1 MALQTVTTIKIGETT
16 ITNFSKLKI
25 IQKIHDHHS
34 FSIAVRQDLLVEEFK
49 SVMPASQRLYG
60 EKISIEIKPLPG
72 LDDLMIDANPNHYI
86 MQFYGVVTNVRI
98 QKSRNKDMEKIM
110 LIKGN
115 STSILLD
122 GAKECNSFTNM
133 SMADIVNKVKTGYD
147 IDMEVI
153 PLYENNLAY
162 TVQYNESDFDFLNRL
177 AMQNGEWFYSNG
189 RKITFGDAGGPL
201 QPKLIYGINL
211 HDFSYEMKVLPTQF
225 KTIENDNRAG
235 EYYTDNTLDYRNEV
249 EGFHQNFINKSNQ
262 VFTKQTVLQL
272 NQNSAGANGRSSVEK
287 YTKNKMR
294 FVMSGLMQVK
304 AASEVPGITIENDVL
319 IQGLDKQL
327 ESSYR
332 VTKLTHICD
341 DGGGYHNHFTA
352 VNLAGS
358 TFSPKTNP
366 DLIATCKSQTAVV
379 TANADP
385 EGFSGIKVQ
394 MPWQQAK
401 GETTPYIPLV
411 QYYGGDAR
419 GSHIIPEIGDTVFV
433 DFQGGNAELPIV
445 TGTMTSRKE
454 KSGYSTPNNDI
465 KAVMHS
471 RSGNRIITD
480 DATGD
485 ITIESQKGQT
495 IAVVHGDGNIRF
507 KAPKNIELE
516 AGEDIILNAGKNM
529 STNVGLNKTNTIGGS
544 FTEKITGSKSLT
556 IGGDFVLTVVGSVRE
571 WIKGNKETES
581 KDIKKRAKEIFIN
594 STEENI
600 TMLGA
605 KNVNNHS
612 GETSKN
618 G

>member
-122 GAKECNSFTNM
+122 GAKECNSFINM
-133 SMADIVNKVKTGYD
+133 SMADIVNKVKSGYD

-262 VFTKQTVLQL
+262 VFTKETVLQL

-304 AASEVPGITIENDVL
+304 ASSEVPGITIGNDVS

-352 VNLAGS
+352 INLAGS

-366 DLIATCKSQTAVV
+366 DLIAKCKSQTAVV

-385 EGFSGIKVQ
+385 EGLSGIKVQ

-411 QYYGGDAR
+411 QYYGGDTR

-454 KSGYSTPNNDI
+454 KSGYSTPNNDLKVI
-465 KAVMHS
+465 RT
-471 RSGNRIITD
+471 RSGITTTMN
-480 DATGD
+480 DADGSVL
-485 ITIESQKGQT
+485 IEDPSGNKYFM
-495 IAVVHGDGNIRF
+495 DGNGNI
-507 KAPKNIELE
+507 KLLAPKNIEFE

-529 STNVGLNKTNTIGGS
+529 STNVGLNKTNTIGGTY
-544 FTEKITGSKSLT
+544 TEKITGSKFIT
-556 IGGDFVLTVVGSVRE
+556 IGLNFMVNVTGSFKEYV
-571 WIKGNKETES
+571 KGKIESHTEKERQEHG
-581 KDIKKRAKEIFIN
+581 AKGVDTSSEGSIRKHAQKNLNNNSGEN
-594 STEENI
+594 STHN
-600 TMLGA
+600 
-605 KNVNNHS
+605 
-612 GETSKN
+612 
-618 G
+618 

>member
-72 LDDLMIDANPNHYI
+72 LDDLMIDTNPNHYI

-122 GAKECNSFTNM
+122 GAKECNSFINM
-133 SMADIVNKVKTGYD
+133 SMADIVNKVKSGYD

-262 VFTKQTVLQL
+262 VFTKETVLQL

-304 AASEVPGITIENDVL
+304 ASSEVPGITIGNDVS

-352 VNLAGS
+352 INLAGS

-366 DLIATCKSQTAVV
+366 DLIAKCKSQTAVV

-385 EGFSGIKVQ
+385 EGLSGIKVQ

-411 QYYGGDAR
+411 QYYGGDTR

-454 KSGYSTPNNDI
+454 KSGYSTPNNDLKVI
-465 KAVMHS
+465 RT
-471 RSGNRIITD
+471 RSGITTTMN
-480 DATGD
+480 DADGSVL
-485 ITIESQKGQT
+485 IEDPSGNKYFM
-495 IAVVHGDGNIRF
+495 DGNGNI
-507 KAPKNIELE
+507 KLLAPKNIEFE

-529 STNVGLNKTNTIGGS
+529 STNVGLNKTNTIGGTY
-544 FTEKITGSKSLT
+544 TEKITGSKFIT
-556 IGGDFVLTVVGSVRE
+556 IGLNFMVNVTGSFKEYV
-571 WIKGNKETES
+571 KGKIESHTEKERQEHG
-581 KDIKKRAKEIFIN
+581 AKGVDTSSEGSIRKHAQKNLNNNSGEN
-594 STEENI
+594 STHN
-600 TMLGA
+600 
-605 KNVNNHS
+605 
-612 GETSKN
+612 
-618 G
+618 